1 MDLMLPGIS
10 GEELLPQIQNI
21 PVIVVS
27 AKTCVDDKVGLLL
40 GGAVDYLTKPFDT
53 KELLEELIMFNYVW
67 PLGLVVL
74 SNVLYQICAK
84 SVPEG
89 MNPLASLTITYL
101 IGAGNIIRNQI
112 IKSIPIP
119 IVMLEHIWKNNE
131 LDFVIL
137 YIHPINSTPKAKK
150 KDVSL
155 IYIDPQKRSYY
166 GKKIVL
172 CDWFDF
178 QYKFGNRD
186 VIKLNKVN

>member
-1 MDLMLPGIS
+1 MIIMT
-10 GEELLPQIQNI
+10 
-21 PVIVVS
+21 
-27 AKTCVDDKVGLLL
+27 ADKSIE
-40 GGAVDYLTKPFDT
+40 K
-53 KELLEELIMFNYVW
+53 K
-67 PLGLVVL
+67 
-74 SNVLYQICAK
+74 CAK
-84 SVPEG
+84 LGFLIEIPYCS
-89 MNPLASLTITYL
+89 THYL